1 MNKMLVVIFDNE
13 TAANAGLQALR
24 KLHVDSDI
32 TLYAAAVLGRDAN
45 GVLSLKKGMDAGPVG
60 TGVGLAVGSM
70 IGLLGG
76 PLGLVVGAVTGA
88 VAGAMRDFWVAGVS
102 LDFIEETE
110 RSLQP
115 GKVAVVAEV
124 EEEWV
129 IPVDAAIE
137 AVGGRVFR
145 RSRTEVAEAQFDHDI
160 AAFKTEITELE
171 AEAAS
176 ASGVAK
182 AKLETTRDAAKR
194 SLDALVQRA
203 RQRAD
208 ALKQQ
213 ADAKAEVIK
222 AQWTQSTGDA
232 KARLEARVKHLQST
246 SHARGVKLG
255 QAWNLT
261 KEALAL

>member
-1 MNKMLVVIFDNE
+1 MNKMLVSIFDNE

-24 KLHVDSDI
+24 KLHADGDI

-45 GVLSLKKGMDAGPVG
+45 GVVSLKKGMDAGPVG
-60 TGVGLAVGSM
+60 AGVGLAVGSM

-137 AVGGRVFR
+137 AVGGQVFR
-145 RSRTEVAEAQFDHDI
+145 RSRTEVAETQFDHDI

-176 ASGVAK
+176 DRKSV
-182 AKLETTRDAAKR
+182 
-194 SLDALVQRA
+194 V
-203 RQRAD
+203 
-208 ALKQQ
+208 
-213 ADAKAEVIK
+213 
-222 AQWTQSTGDA
+222 
-232 KARLEARVKHLQST
+232 
-246 SHARGVKLG
+246 
-255 QAWNLT
+255 
-261 KEALAL
+261 